1 MSVIEK
7 KVVKTKNIEESL
19 NEYAT
24 QNAISL
30 QECDFS
36 INKIDTYIKD
46 NALSDFTLVN
56 KEILSQY
63 LDRERILNEHIEFN
77 QLYTITIK
85 HSKEKILNLNYEIN
99 FGKHASHPK
108 IILKSDSTIPY
119 KKYLPKD
126 MLRLIYMEF
135 NKIKINNSIII
146 NIFDEEMKK
155 NLKAFIKHL
164 YAGKFTKHLKLPLFN
179 GVEPIVTRES
189 KLIYWFKE
197 KETTN
202 QIIEVEENEL
212 LIEYKKPIFGK
223 NGLNAYGK
231 EVNGGSGNN
240 SEDLQS
246 IIDKESILVE
256 EDNRSKFY
264 RSRRKG
270 YLHFDEKSLCI
281 NNQIKMSKISRN
293 NTTVASEEE
302 NNIEVRISQN
312 DTTQDS
318 IGEGV
323 ELVSESIHVN
333 GHIGAKSILE
343 AINLQIDG
351 VTHQD
356 STQYAKYAT
365 INRHKGTLRC
375 HEAKISLLEGGKV
388 HATRVNIEN
397 CLGGSIYAQDVTI
410 GLVKNNLKVYASN
423 SITIRHVSG
432 EDNIFKINY
441 RDIPVLNSKINLLEK
456 DIEDFKYR
464 LEEAQKHSQ
473 SKIPTLKEKIKAL
486 KDEQYSIKTS
496 YLDATISIE
505 KPLNGLNSIIFT
517 IDTNNEIK
525 YKTDTTN
532 YAPFYLEVT
541 EDRVTL
547 QPVNKSISL
556 NND

>member
-1 MSVIEK
+1 MAEIEK
-7 KVVKTKNIEESL
+7 KVVKTKNIQESL
-19 NEYAT
+19 QEYAT
-24 QNAISL
+24 ENAITL
-30 QECDFS
+30 NECDFS
-36 INKIDTYIKD
+36 INQINTYIKD
-46 NALSDFTLVN
+46 NALSDFTLVS

-63 LDRERILNEHIEFN
+63 LDQDRILNEHIEFN
-77 QLYTITIK
+77 QLYTITLR
-85 HSKEKILNLNYEIN
+85 HSKEKTLKLNYEISL
-99 FGKHASHPK
+99 GKHASHPK
-108 IILKSDSTIPY
+108 IILKTDSIIPY
-119 KKYLPKD
+119 KKYAPKD
-126 MLRLIYMEF
+126 MLRLIYSEF
-135 NKIKINNSIII
+135 NKIKVYNSILV
-146 NIFDEEMKK
+146 NILDEEMKK
-155 NLKAFIKHL
+155 NLKVFIKHL
-164 YAGKFTKHLKLPLFN
+164 YAGKFKKNLRLPLFN
-179 GVEPIVTRES
+179 GIEPVVTRES
-189 KLIYWFKE
+189 KLVYWFKE
-197 KETTN
+197 KKTTN

-223 NGLNAYGK
+223 NGLSAYGK
-231 EVNGGSGNN
+231 EISGGSGNN
-240 SEDLQS
+240 SEDLQAT
-246 IIDKESILVE
+246 IDKESIKVE
-256 EDNRSKFY
+256 EDATSKY
-264 RSRRKG
+264 YKSKRKG

-293 NTTVASEEE
+293 NITVASEEE

-356 STQYAKYAT
+356 SIQYAKYAT

-388 HATRVNIEN
+388 HATKVSIEN

-410 GLVKNNLKVYASN
+410 GLVKNNLKVYASH

-441 RDIPVLNSKINLLEK
+441 RDIPVLNSKIDLLEN
-456 DIEDFKYR
+456 DIEDFKYK

-473 SKIPTLKEKIKAL
+473 SKVPALKEKIKAL
-486 KDEQYSIKTS
+486 KNEQNEITTS
-496 YLDATISIE
+496 YLNATISIE
-505 KPLNGLNSIIFT
+505 KPLNGLNSIIFV
-517 IDTNNEIK
+517 IDDENEIK
-525 YKTDTTN
+525 FKTDATT
-532 YAPFYLEVT
+532 YTPFYLEAD
-541 EDRVTL
+541 ENKITL
-547 QPVNKSISL
+547 KPVDKSISI